1 MTVEEADRIRQFFW
15 DEDVGAWEVHWVPIF
30 RRFARDL
37 VGAAGISGGQVAL
50 DLGTGTGVAALEA
63 ARVVGRGGFVFGI
76 DRSRWMLNAA
86 IRKTSKT
93 SPKNLRFLFMDAR
106 HLYFPDDLFDAVV
119 SNCGISFVNFDEVAT
134 EAYRVLK
141 KGGCFAY
148 NNWRL
153 KNVEVHRIF
162 GEVLQRHRTVNPS
175 ATLRN
180 QRTALAIF
188 ERYGNRKMSLSFQL
202 RELRRAGF
210 TRLTFKERTYRVRL
224 GGVYDFLDMRFSS
237 ASLRREFKELPKKER
252 RVLYREL
259 ADGLKDYT
267 RNRSFSFD
275 WPVSFIQAKKT

>member
-1 MTVEEADRIRQFFW
+1 MTVEEADRIRQGFL
-15 DEDVGAWEVHWVPIF
+15 DEDAAAWEAHWVPIF

-37 VGAAGISGGQVAL
+37 IAAAGISRGQVAL
-50 DLGTGTGVAALEA
+50 DLGTGVAALEA

-93 SPKNLRFLFMDAR
+93 NPKNLRFLFMDAR
-106 HLYFPDDLFDAVV
+106 HLYLPDDLFDAVV
-119 SNCGISFVNFDEVAT
+119 SNCGISFVNYDEVAT
-134 EAYRVLK
+134 EAHRVLK
-141 KGGCFAY
+141 QGGRFVY

-180 QRTALAIF
+180 QRAALAIF

-202 RELRRAGF
+202 RELRRIGF
-210 TRLTFKERTYRVRL
+210 TRLTVMERTYHVRL

-252 RVLYREL
+252 TVLYSDL

-275 WPVSFIQAKKT
+275 WPVSFVLAKKT